1 MGFAVLHLDK
11 AHGSDSKMSDHI
23 ERKTTPKNA
32 DPTRTHLNRELIEF
46 PSGVTNRNEA
56 ISHRLKSAGLTR
68 KIGINQV
75 RAIRF
80 ILSGSPKDMKQIEQA
95 GKLDEWCRDSVEW
108 MKRTYGSE
116 NVVSA
121 VLHMDEETPH
131 IHATLIPIVQT
142 ERRKKKSEKLVKKNY
157 RKKPIGAARL
167 SANDIMTRQKLKAY
181 QDGYALAMAKY
192 GLKRGIVG
200 SEARHTTTAQYYR
213 DLLNQTED
221 IQENIGLLLAEKER
235 AESELAKIKSEAR
248 TEQLKNKATDAMTA
262 IASGVGSLFG
272 SGKLKELEQ
281 ANGKLQGKID
291 KRDNQIRL
299 LNEHMRMQEE
309 RHSTEKHCQQEIH
322 RQELN
327 MKMKKAVISNKG
339 CGLQD

>member
-1 MGFAVLHLDK
+1 M
-11 AHGSDSKMSDHI
+11 
-23 ERKTTPKNA
+23 
-32 DPTRTHLNRELIEF
+32 
-46 PSGVTNRNEA
+46 
-56 ISHRLKSAGLTR
+56 
-68 KIGINQV
+68 
-75 RAIRF
+75 
-80 ILSGSPKDMKQIEQA
+80 
-95 GKLDEWCRDSVEW
+95 
-108 MKRTYGSE
+108 
-116 NVVSA
+116 
-121 VLHMDEETPH
+121 
-131 IHATLIPIVQT
+131 
-142 ERRKKKSEKLVKKNY
+142 KKNY
-157 RKKPIGAARL
+157 RKKPSGAARL
-167 SANDIMTRQKLKAY
+167 SANDIMTRHKLKAY
-181 QDGYALAMAKY
+181 QDSYALAMAKY

-281 ANGKLQGKID
+281 ANGKLQGEID

-327 MKMKKAVISNKG
+327 MKMKKIEELNEIIGKAFKWFPVMREMLQMEKFCKSAGFTQEMIDVLLAKRKPIVCSGKLYSTQHRQSFKIKDAVCKIEDDLTEEHKLVLTINRQPIVQWFKEQWEK
-339 CGLQD
+339 LQQNLRNSVQREQKNRGFKL

>member
-1 MGFAVLHLDK
+1 M
-11 AHGSDSKMSDHI
+11 
-23 ERKTTPKNA
+23 
-32 DPTRTHLNRELIEF
+32 
-46 PSGVTNRNEA
+46 
-56 ISHRLKSAGLTR
+56 
-68 KIGINQV
+68 
-75 RAIRF
+75 
-80 ILSGSPKDMKQIEQA
+80 
-95 GKLDEWCRDSVEW
+95 
-108 MKRTYGSE
+108 
-116 NVVSA
+116 
-121 VLHMDEETPH
+121 
-131 IHATLIPIVQT
+131 
-142 ERRKKKSEKLVKKNY
+142 KKNY
-157 RKKPIGAARL
+157 RKKPSGAARL
-167 SANDIMTRQKLKAY
+167 SANDIMTRHKLKAY

-200 SEARHTTTAQYYR
+200 SEARHTI
-213 DLLNQTED
+213 D
-221 IQENIGLLLAEKER
+221 LLLAEKER

>member
-1 MGFAVLHLDK
+1 M
-11 AHGSDSKMSDHI
+11 
-23 ERKTTPKNA
+23 
-32 DPTRTHLNRELIEF
+32 
-46 PSGVTNRNEA
+46 
-56 ISHRLKSAGLTR
+56 
-68 KIGINQV
+68 
-75 RAIRF
+75 
-80 ILSGSPKDMKQIEQA
+80 
-95 GKLDEWCRDSVEW
+95 
-108 MKRTYGSE
+108 
-116 NVVSA
+116 
-121 VLHMDEETPH
+121 
-131 IHATLIPIVQT
+131 
-142 ERRKKKSEKLVKKNY
+142 KKNY
-157 RKKPIGAARL
+157 RKKPSGAARL
-167 SANDIMTRQKLKAY
+167 SANDIITRHKLKAY

-327 MKMKKAVISNKG
+327 MKMKKAVQIKDAVCKIEDDLTEEHKLVLTINRQPIVQWFKEQWEK
-339 CGLQD
+339 LQQNLRNSVQREQKNRGFKL

>member
-46 PSGVTNRNEA
+46 PGGVTNRNEA

-68 KIGINQV
+68 KIGTNQV

-157 RKKPIGAARL
+157 RKKPSGAARL
-167 SANDIMTRQKLKAY
+167 SANDIMTRHKLKAY
-181 QDGYALAMAKY
+181 
-192 GLKRGIVG
+192 
-200 SEARHTTTAQYYR
+200 
-213 DLLNQTED
+213 
-221 IQENIGLLLAEKER
+221 
-235 AESELAKIKSEAR
+235 
-248 TEQLKNKATDAMTA
+248 
-262 IASGVGSLFG
+262 
-272 SGKLKELEQ
+272 
-281 ANGKLQGKID
+281 
-291 KRDNQIRL
+291 
-299 LNEHMRMQEE
+299 
-309 RHSTEKHCQQEIH
+309 
-322 RQELN
+322 
-327 MKMKKAVISNKG
+327 
-339 CGLQD
+339 

>member
-1 MGFAVLHLDK
+1 M
-11 AHGSDSKMSDHI
+11 
-23 ERKTTPKNA
+23 KNA
-32 DPTRTHLNRELIEF
+32 AVNATTAIADGMSSLLGGSKVKRLEAENENLRQDIAYRPDRTQ
-46 PSGVTNRNEA
+46 
-56 ISHRLKSAGLTR
+56 K
-68 KIGINQV
+68 
-75 RAIRF
+75 
-80 ILSGSPKDMKQIEQA
+80 
-95 GKLDEWCRDSVEW
+95 
-108 MKRTYGSE
+108 
-116 NVVSA
+116 
-121 VLHMDEETPH
+121 EE
-131 IHATLIPIVQT
+131 VG
-142 ERRKKKSEKLVKKNY
+142 KLVKKNY
-157 RKKPIGAARL
+157 RKKPSGAARL

-262 IASGVGSLFG
+262 IASGLGSLFG

>member
-1 MGFAVLHLDK
+1 M
-11 AHGSDSKMSDHI
+11 
-23 ERKTTPKNA
+23 
-32 DPTRTHLNRELIEF
+32 
-46 PSGVTNRNEA
+46 
-56 ISHRLKSAGLTR
+56 
-68 KIGINQV
+68 
-75 RAIRF
+75 
-80 ILSGSPKDMKQIEQA
+80 
-95 GKLDEWCRDSVEW
+95 
-108 MKRTYGSE
+108 
-116 NVVSA
+116 
-121 VLHMDEETPH
+121 
-131 IHATLIPIVQT
+131 
-142 ERRKKKSEKLVKKNY
+142 KKNY
-157 RKKPIGAARL
+157 RKKPSGAARL
-167 SANDIMTRQKLKAY
+167 SANDIMTRHKLKAY

-200 SEARHTTTAQYYR
+200 SEARHTITAQYYR

-221 IQENIGLLLAEKER
+221 IQENIDLLLAEKER

-339 CGLQD
+339 SGLQD

>member
-1 MGFAVLHLDK
+1 M
-11 AHGSDSKMSDHI
+11 
-23 ERKTTPKNA
+23 
-32 DPTRTHLNRELIEF
+32 
-46 PSGVTNRNEA
+46 
-56 ISHRLKSAGLTR
+56 
-68 KIGINQV
+68 
-75 RAIRF
+75 
-80 ILSGSPKDMKQIEQA
+80 
-95 GKLDEWCRDSVEW
+95 
-108 MKRTYGSE
+108 
-116 NVVSA
+116 
-121 VLHMDEETPH
+121 
-131 IHATLIPIVQT
+131 
-142 ERRKKKSEKLVKKNY
+142 KKNY
-157 RKKPIGAARL
+157 RKKPSGAARL
-167 SANDIMTRQKLKAY
+167 SANDIMTRHKLKAY
-181 QDGYALAMAKY
+181 QDGYTLAMAKY

-322 RQELN
+322 RQKLN